1 MATLLLIED
10 DSSVASF
17 LKKGF
22 SEEGFFIDVEKD
34 GLKGFSKACS
44 KKYDALIIDIDIQ
57 QSTGIEIC
65 RKMRLAIGYSI
76 PILLL
81 TAVASTETIIK
92 GIEAGASDYLAIP
105 FKFNDI
111 LARMT
116 ILLKKNHLGKT
127 IQYADLKLNTVTKMV
142 NRGNV
147 TIDLTLKEYKLLE
160 YFIANP
166 CRVISRTML
175 LEDVWDKNADVS
187 TNIVDVYVNYLRN
200 KVDKGFPTK
209 LIHTVVGMGYM
220 LKVE

>member
-1 MATLLLIED
+1 MATILLIED

-65 RKMRLAIGYSI
+65 RKMRHAIGYSI

-81 TAVASTETIIK
+81 TTVASTETIIK

-116 ILLKKNHLGKT
+116 ILLKKNHFGKS
-127 IQYADLKLNTVTKMV
+127 IQYADLNLNTVTKMV
-142 NRGNV
+142 SRGGV
-147 TIDLTLKEYKLLE
+147 AIDLTLKEYKLLE

-175 LEDVWDKNADVS
+175 LEDVWDKNTEVN

-209 LIHTVVGMGYM
+209 LIHTIVGMGYM